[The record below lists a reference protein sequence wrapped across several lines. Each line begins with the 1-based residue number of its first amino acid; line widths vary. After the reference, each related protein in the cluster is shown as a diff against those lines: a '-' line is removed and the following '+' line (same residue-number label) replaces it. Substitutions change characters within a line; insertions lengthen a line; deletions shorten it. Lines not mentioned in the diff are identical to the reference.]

1 MYKRYIVSKVKEF
14 LVFIVLNILVLVVR
28 GNKYVEVKVEE
39 GIGLSRFRFMSFVI
53 LSVVIFEVCVV

>member
-39 GIGLSRFRFMSFVI
+39 GIGLSRFRFMLFVI
-53 LSVVIFEVCVV
+53 LSVVTFEVCVV

>member
-39 GIGLSRFRFMSFVI
+39 GIGLSRFRFMLFVI
-53 LSVVIFEVCVV
+53 LSVVMFEVCVV